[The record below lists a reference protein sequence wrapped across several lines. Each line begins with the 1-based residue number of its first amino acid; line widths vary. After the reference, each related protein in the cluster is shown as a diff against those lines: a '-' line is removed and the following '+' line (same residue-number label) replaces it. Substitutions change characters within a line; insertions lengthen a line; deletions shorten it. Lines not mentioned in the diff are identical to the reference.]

1 MMRIIIACL
10 LMFLLM
16 SCSHERTS
24 QDAYAEG
31 SYLESINL
39 LAAKIEE
46 KSEVNFKQT
55 DAEKLS
61 NLVNDV
67 MNKYEDELAS
77 TNNTDYKKRIEIY
90 QKLLEM
96 NKRLTNRFYST
107 ELVSFLDKYP
117 DESLRQIIAKDFYDY
132 GNSITGTDSD
142 SYHTKAELYK
152 SGLSYYSYKN
162 IATLYKNANT
172 KYMQI
177 AAKDFYEQGKDFE
190 KQKDYKAAAEAF
202 SQASSVYQPLG
213 KYKDSDKRAYDNGK
227 KYATLMAEAA
237 YQEAK
242 MLAKSAS
249 KRVDFRTVGE
259 YYRQAANVY
268 SRFGRYKDAASLA
281 NTYKDKGVISVYCDA
296 YEYCPDIRSAFSADY
311 ITFVG
316 SPNYADIKIR
326 VASNSYYSHPQV
338 SVSNETKFEKVFD
351 KYVQQTDDQ
360 GHTTQIETF
369 KELTYYQQ
377 TAITRNSLTLSTE
390 ISVTGL
396 LNSSRSFNIE
406 KSSEKYEY
414 IYSGNVPSHIHNYNE
429 GTLDSQSDLQQ
440 RAKSEQSAELRSK
453 LESIVQ
459 ELSYL

>member
-1 MMRIIIACL
+1 MRIIIACL

-202 SQASSVYQPLG
+202 SL
-213 KYKDSDKRAYDNGK
+213 
-227 KYATLMAEAA
+227 
-237 YQEAK
+237 
-242 MLAKSAS
+242 
-249 KRVDFRTVGE
+249 
-259 YYRQAANVY
+259 
-268 SRFGRYKDAASLA
+268 
-281 NTYKDKGVISVYCDA
+281 
-296 YEYCPDIRSAFSADY
+296 
-311 ITFVG
+311 
-316 SPNYADIKIR
+316 
-326 VASNSYYSHPQV
+326 
-338 SVSNETKFEKVFD
+338 
-351 KYVQQTDDQ
+351 
-360 GHTTQIETF
+360 
-369 KELTYYQQ
+369 
-377 TAITRNSLTLSTE
+377 
-390 ISVTGL
+390 
-396 LNSSRSFNIE
+396 
-406 KSSEKYEY
+406 
-414 IYSGNVPSHIHNYNE
+414 
-429 GTLDSQSDLQQ
+429 
-440 RAKSEQSAELRSK
+440 
-453 LESIVQ
+453 
-459 ELSYL
+459 